1 MVDETAA
8 VSENVPKKPK
18 LDFVDAAASSMGTDT
33 RDFNPVSSGMPSD
46 LVRDAIRL
54 DSKQALFPWEKGGL
68 KAIFGERPL
77 VESLVPKVKTS
88 SNNFVQ
94 VNVAV
99 GEGPSLRTAR
109 AIEVEHKTSDKALY
123 MSAVKS
129 FRGGS
134 YIEERAI
141 RRSSAVKLLKAHPD
155 SCDPGRAMLAEASP
169 GMEDSYGMEVLSA
182 CFVLK
187 SPNKLLK
194 RYYSLKSYSDWLCG
208 RGFADWLPLVEQHVW
223 RYLQYLRESAAPP
236 TKRSS
241 FVEAVRFGHFP
252 LDGSEGMLSSLRSGD
267 CPHNCSHASDLG
279 SQQIP

>member
-1 MVDETAA
+1 MGDRVDPDMDADIGFEDFCDFQTMGSEGFYDCGSQGIFGNAEPPIGFEDHVVDETAA
-8 VSENVPKKPK
+8 VSENVQKKPK

-54 DSKQALFPWEKGGL
+54 DSKQALFPWEKGRL

-134 YIEERAI
+134 YIEERDI
-141 RRSSAVKLLKAHPD
+141 RRSSAVKLLKAIQIHVILD
-155 SCDPGRAMLAEASP
+155 AGCWLRHHRAWRTATAWRSL
-169 GMEDSYGMEVLSA
+169 VL
-182 CFVLK
+182 VLCSK
-187 SPNKLLK
+187 
-194 RYYSLKSYSDWLCG
+194 
-208 RGFADWLPLVEQHVW
+208 AQ
-223 RYLQYLRESAAPP
+223 
-236 TKRSS
+236 TS
-241 FVEAVRFGHFP
+241 F
-252 LDGSEGMLSSLRSGD
+252 
-267 CPHNCSHASDLG
+267 
-279 SQQIP
+279 